1 MDNIWAPKDEHA
13 TTPSIWLVELFPST
27 DLPRLEAVLRKNGW
41 DVRRRLSSIDECDQ
55 VVLARSRSG
64 NGSLWWNLVNVVR
77 HNSGLFG
84 SGPVLE
90 HLLPEFDYIELNVVQ
105 VGKGLTAVVTKVH
118 IRDEVAQVLDV
129 EWHKQHEPLLLWERS
144 RSRSLGR
151 RWATIHEVH
160 HARRS
165 LLDAARDWLAA
176 RLPGF
181 LLTRSVRSH
190 CFS

>member
-1 MDNIWAPKDEHA
+1 MPTSESGESTVDVIHELGCCKVVCPGAVSSAME
-13 TTPSIWLVELFPST
+13 LVE
-27 DLPRLEAVLRKNGW
+27 
-41 DVRRRLSSIDECDQ
+41 
-55 VVLARSRSG
+55 
-64 NGSLWWNLVNVVR
+64 
-77 HNSGLFG
+77 
-84 SGPVLE
+84 
-90 HLLPEFDYIELNVVQ
+90 Q

-118 IRDEVAQVLDV
+118 IREEAAQVLDV

-144 RSRSLGR
+144 RPRSLGR

-190 CFS
+190 CLS